1 MSQKVLKNT
10 VLEEIAMLAD
20 DSRAQQIANLIV
32 LYRSC
37 VKSRHPHSRE
47 MARRYEQELRQLGA
61 DPGSENGSRSLA
73 LSGSV

>member
-1 MSQKVLKNT
+1 
-10 VLEEIAMLAD
+10 MLAD
-20 DSRAQQIANLIV
+20 DVRAKQIANLIF

-61 DPGSENGSRSLA
+61 DPGSDSGSRSVVMSA
-73 LSGSV
+73 SGA